1 MTCECITTLITFL
14 GFLIALL
21 PIFIGLKQYKNENRF
36 KKANYFNDL
45 RNKFKTNPVFNEIR
59 ERINNGQNL
68 DQFTQTQLYDYAGFF
83 EELQIAINSKFIKPI
98 MVYYLFGHYILDFA
112 DNNDGRV
119 QIGAPLWVALNE
131 LVNTMRE
138 INNQQ
143 LNNEEL
149 KF

>member
-1 MTCECITTLITFL
+1 MDSDYITAIATSIGVIFTLL
-14 GFLIALL
+14 GIYIALE
-21 PIFIGLKQYKNENRF
+21 QYKKENRF
-36 KKANYFNDL
+36 KKATYFSEM
-45 RNKFKTNPVFNEIR
+45 RNRFKNNQVFNEIR
-59 ERINNGQNL
+59 EKVNTRQNL

-83 EELQIAINSKFIKPI
+83 EELQIAINSKFIEPK

-119 QIGAPLWVALNE
+119 EIGAPLWVALNE

-138 INNQQ
+138 IKNQQ
-143 LNNEEL
+143 LNNVEL